1 MSNKIR
7 GISEISMAAAL
18 SVLLSFIVLFK
29 MPQGGSVSLS
39 MIPIIIVAYRR
50 GGASGMIT
58 GAVYGILAV
67 FIDGVII
74 HPASIILD
82 YVLAFSLVGIC
93 GFFNKSVLGI
103 ICGIFTGILGRFL
116 SSLISGGIL
125 FANFAPAGQNPWV
138 YSAIYQI
145 TYLFPEFIICT
156 VIAVILY
163 IKSPKIYYK

>member
-1 MSNKIR
+1 MNNKIKL
-7 GISEISMAAAL
+7 ISEISMAAAL

-50 GGASGMIT
+50 SGTVGMIT
-58 GAVYGILAV
+58 GAVYSILAV

-93 GFFNKSVLGI
+93 GFFKKSVLGV
-103 ICGIFTGILGRFL
+103 ICGIFTGVFGRFL
-116 SSLISGGIL
+116 SSLLSGGIL
-125 FANFAPAGQNPWV
+125 FASFVPVGQNPWV

-145 TYLFPEFIICT
+145 TYLLPEFIICA
-156 VIAVILY
+156 VITVILY
-163 IKSPKIYYK
+163 IKAPKLFYK